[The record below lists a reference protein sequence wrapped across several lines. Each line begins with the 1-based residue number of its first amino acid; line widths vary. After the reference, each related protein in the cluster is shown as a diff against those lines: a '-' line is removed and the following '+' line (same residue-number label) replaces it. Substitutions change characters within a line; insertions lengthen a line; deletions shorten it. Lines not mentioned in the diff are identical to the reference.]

1 MDNFPFGLSYVYL
14 YDRYGKIRRTVRH
27 CLAVYPH
34 NDAYRN
40 ALLTLDR
47 VLTAVIEDNQIMFN
61 VIGKNAPLS
70 KRGFDTDLTTLLSS
84 VSHETYKKCMER
96 KVKLWTSIRQA
107 GIVWLKFVQNAD
119 SGWGRARADKESE
132 IESTALAI
140 IALLKFGKA
149 FFLKERVVKLRVILW
164 YLK

>member
-1 MDNFPFGLSYVYL
+1 MDNFPFGLSYVDL

-40 ALLTLDR
+40 ALLKLDR

-70 KRGFDTDLTTLLSS
+70 TRGFDTNLATMLSS
-84 VSHETYKKCMER
+84 VSHETYKKCMEEYEMR
-96 KVKLWTSIRQA
+96 KEDDRIRKR
-107 GIVWLKFVQNAD
+107 GNHDPDRVLKVVGEMN
-119 SGWGRARADKESE
+119 
-132 IESTALAI
+132 
-140 IALLKFGKA
+140 
-149 FFLKERVVKLRVILW
+149 ERVARGREK
-164 YLK
+164 

>member
-1 MDNFPFGLSYVYL
+1 MDNFPFGLSYVDL

-40 ALLTLDR
+40 ALLKLDR

-70 KRGFDTDLTTLLSS
+70 KLGFDTDLTTMLSS
-84 VSHETYKKCMER
+84 VSHETYKKCMEDYEMR
-96 KVKLWTSIRQA
+96 KEDDRIRKR
-107 GIVWLKFVQNAD
+107 GNHDPDSVLKVVEEMN
-119 SGWGRARADKESE
+119 
-132 IESTALAI
+132 
-140 IALLKFGKA
+140 
-149 FFLKERVVKLRVILW
+149 ERVALGREK
-164 YLK
+164 